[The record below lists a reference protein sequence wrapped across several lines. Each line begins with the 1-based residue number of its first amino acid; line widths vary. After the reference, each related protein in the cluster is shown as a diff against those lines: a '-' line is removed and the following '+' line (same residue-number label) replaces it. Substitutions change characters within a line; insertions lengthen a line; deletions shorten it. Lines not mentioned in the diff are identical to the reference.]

1 MKIMLKLKFDDQYN
15 YICES
20 EINLGFLGLYKK
32 EMIEIYGELDRFDLA
47 RLEGKGRKKEINK
60 ICTEKDEL
68 ISMIIK
74 NNDLIKSQFIIWLL
88 LNMVENSF
96 EFWKD
101 QNTFTQNR
109 LMPEIIDEKNIYNI
123 ASKNNYEDFYSD
135 VYNFEID
142 EDRGKTLFEKYL
154 PMIDVE
160 KIIQSIKPTYLILNE
175 YGLLFEINSNECE
188 GELINSLV
196 GRLNKECIL
205 NIIDD

>member
-1 MKIMLKLKFDDQYN
+1 MLKLKFDDQYN

-96 EFWKD
+96 EFWKY

-154 PMIDVE
+154 PMIYVE